1 MRRCYMF
8 RALPLG
14 QEEPGDG
21 MDAVEIAGAED
32 GGSSEEEGPQQQQKK
47 SGVLKDKGGF
57 YYFGKA
63 SDIQKFLSV
72 EAYAER
78 WPDIPLEELHAS
90 SIQHPDFPEYRW
102 LLHTHRVPVEQEVGA
117 AVAREEGVAP
127 EMEEVA
133 AVARAEGPA
142 VAREEVQ
149 EMRPRCAGIGDVD
162 ATVLL
167 CEWCARNLCHR
178 KPTLPKRALAND
190 MWGGR
195 EHPAFQKL
203 RCLPAAR
210 MLLGQAR
217 VLYRKVVLNKKHG
230 RDAVEVQHGLQGNTT
245 FIAQP
250 KTSAIVKVLPPPMED
265 IGDQLQVIFSTC
277 RQDVAKAKPLQVP
290 RSLYLECARL
300 RQERCPLFRDVEID
314 EVRAERELREQEAP
328 PAFVAGAVHMEEA
341 NMFRPNLSGPA
352 SARAAEAAAGSRK
365 DEMVE
370 MGASDEEPEVLEVE
384 GEEPAAVARGEA
396 GQCEAEEAENLI
408 GLDEAAENDP
418 LQHYVVIQEQ
428 VRRLQEDQARL
439 QRKEEK
445 RQAAEGE
452 AQVVAGMQVTAARET
467 CRGHALELR
476 EVCRRLADRHDEE
489 IEKELQLLERPQAD
503 AANVLVVEAGQLLS
517 MFLPESWCLAF
528 TEFFFGDCLPFDQRR
543 PVRLAPEKVMA
554 ALLQREELVY
564 HLATDAEQYV
574 ALPTSRWDNPEVTA
588 MFADTLRRKRLLVA
602 TKMTFLSQDA
612 FKLDLQAIAKAK
624 AEDFVDLQR
633 YATLGQAYASCG
645 QQDRPAMKALKHLL
659 TSTAVV
665 PLTEGNKMKLR
676 HFGHA
681 MDMTFGP
688 LKLFLTCNFADT
700 YMPLT
705 MLIYDASNMEQ
716 LCSTRCDLLKNC
728 PEMPPLQQMHRMVAQ
743 SPVTQA
749 RVFLLMQ
756 EIILTQILGVETA
769 HIGQHVLDD
778 VELPLRLRMA
788 KDDHLASNGAV
799 GVAEF
804 VESILMP
811 LEAQGRGFAHGHEK
825 VISLPN
831 YSAAKLKALFAKEN
845 VALQAAM
852 QQMRQQIVDAVSLVQ
867 YDTATLPAEQLGVSV
882 PVEPFSQQQQRQSR
896 LDGGAPVEKILFLIF
911 ASSLLCVQG

>member
-1 MRRCYMF
+1 
-8 RALPLG
+8 
-14 QEEPGDG
+14 

-418 LQHYVVIQEQ
+418 L
-428 VRRLQEDQARL
+428 
-439 QRKEEK
+439 
-445 RQAAEGE
+445 
-452 AQVVAGMQVTAARET
+452 
-467 CRGHALELR
+467 
-476 EVCRRLADRHDEE
+476 
-489 IEKELQLLERPQAD
+489 
-503 AANVLVVEAGQLLS
+503 
-517 MFLPESWCLAF
+517 
-528 TEFFFGDCLPFDQRR
+528 
-543 PVRLAPEKVMA
+543 
-554 ALLQREELVY
+554 
-564 HLATDAEQYV
+564 
-574 ALPTSRWDNPEVTA
+574 
-588 MFADTLRRKRLLVA
+588 
-602 TKMTFLSQDA
+602 
-612 FKLDLQAIAKAK
+612 
-624 AEDFVDLQR
+624 
-633 YATLGQAYASCG
+633 
-645 QQDRPAMKALKHLL
+645 
-659 TSTAVV
+659 
-665 PLTEGNKMKLR
+665 
-676 HFGHA
+676 
-681 MDMTFGP
+681 
-688 LKLFLTCNFADT
+688 
-700 YMPLT
+700 
-705 MLIYDASNMEQ
+705 
-716 LCSTRCDLLKNC
+716 
-728 PEMPPLQQMHRMVAQ
+728 
-743 SPVTQA
+743 
-749 RVFLLMQ
+749 
-756 EIILTQILGVETA
+756 
-769 HIGQHVLDD
+769 
-778 VELPLRLRMA
+778 
-788 KDDHLASNGAV
+788 
-799 GVAEF
+799 
-804 VESILMP
+804 
-811 LEAQGRGFAHGHEK
+811 
-825 VISLPN
+825 
-831 YSAAKLKALFAKEN
+831 
-845 VALQAAM
+845 
-852 QQMRQQIVDAVSLVQ
+852 
-867 YDTATLPAEQLGVSV
+867 
-882 PVEPFSQQQQRQSR
+882 
-896 LDGGAPVEKILFLIF
+896 
-911 ASSLLCVQG
+911 